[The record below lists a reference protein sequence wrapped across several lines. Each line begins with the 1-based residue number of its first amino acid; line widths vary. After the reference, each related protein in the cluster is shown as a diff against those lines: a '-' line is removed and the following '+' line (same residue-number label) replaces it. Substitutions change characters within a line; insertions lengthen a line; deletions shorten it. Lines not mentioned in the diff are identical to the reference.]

1 MKKVNIVICSCLLL
15 LMLVGCNDKED
26 KLLVE
31 QYSQSREVLVDK
43 GEDVRSAL
51 KIFPD
56 SLENVADMEEYQF
69 QEKEGLFDGI
79 YELYM
84 LCAYDQAEFYKE
96 QERLA
101 TIKGILGDEEKEIL
115 YDDTS
120 FDYPVYIA
128 AYTES
133 EIEYAVIDRENF
145 QIAYVFLQLVELDES
160 HVPERY
166 QISYTGEAMNI
177 YFFDD
182 DYGAKVRGK

>member
-1 MKKVNIVICSCLLL
+1 MKKANIAICSCFLL
-15 LMLVGCNDKED
+15 LMLVGCKDTED
-26 KLLVE
+26 QPLAD
-31 QYSQSREVLVDK
+31 QYLQSREMLADK
-43 GEDVRSAL
+43 GEDVHSNL

-56 SLENVADMEEYQF
+56 SLKNVAGIEEYQF
-69 QEKEGLFDGI
+69 QEKEGLFDGT

-84 LCAYDQAEFYKE
+84 LCRYEQAEFYEE

-101 TIKGILGDEEKEIL
+101 AIESTLGDEKAEIL

-133 EIEYAVIDRENF
+133 AIEYAVIDREHF

-166 QISYTGEAMNI
+166 QIPYTGEPVNI

-182 DYGAKVRGK
+182 DYGASVRGE